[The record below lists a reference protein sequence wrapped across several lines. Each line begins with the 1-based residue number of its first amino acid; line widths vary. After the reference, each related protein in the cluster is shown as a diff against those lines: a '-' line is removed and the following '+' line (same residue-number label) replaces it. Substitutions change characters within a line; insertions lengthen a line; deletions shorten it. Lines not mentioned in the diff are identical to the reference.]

1 MHEQARFQQLRSA
14 YDEAFER
21 LCDEVRMLEFAESH
35 DNVGLA
41 AQLRRR
47 VADAEQAYRRRRD
60 ALARFLMEHPK
71 SDEREQDFATIE

>member
-35 DNVGLA
+35 DNSKLA

-47 VADAEQAYRRRRD
+47 VADAEQAYRHMRD
-60 ALARFLMEHPK
+60 ALARFLMEDAR
-71 SDEREQDFATIE
+71 SGERERDFATIE